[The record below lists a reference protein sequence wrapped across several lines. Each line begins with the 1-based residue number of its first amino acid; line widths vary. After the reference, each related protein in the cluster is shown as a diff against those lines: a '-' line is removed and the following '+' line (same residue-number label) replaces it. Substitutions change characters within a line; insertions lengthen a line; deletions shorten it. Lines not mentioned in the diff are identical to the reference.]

1 MKVHVNQC
9 SVSTAFTRNS
19 QPPSNPQ
26 TVSEHPKIE
35 KQNVPSV
42 GTSRPSFCDILKI
55 DVLAT
60 LKQIKNLIGPEKM
73 FERRSLPFEMVTV
86 KGLSCIFVTFLF
98 QNVPIPKKLRDDMG

>member
-1 MKVHVNQC
+1 MKVHVNQW

-19 QPPSNPQ
+19 QPPSHPQ

-86 KGLSCIFVTFLF
+86 KGLCCIFATFLF
-98 QNVPIPKKLRDDMG
+98 RDVPIPEKLRDDMG